1 MKPIRDSLTST
12 NDNLQQAKNIFD
24 DIKDSF
30 AGELDEAM
38 PTFKTLFK
46 NLKQSETEMLQMNLC
61 TKLQKMSYPK
71 IRSPKASSMGGAND
85 SKLL

>member
-46 NLKQSETEMLQMNLC
+46 NLKQVKLKLLQDLYKIAEDELSL
-61 TKLQKMSYPK
+61 KLEAL
-71 IRSPKASSMGGAND
+71 KASSMELQMIA
-85 SKLL
+85 KLL